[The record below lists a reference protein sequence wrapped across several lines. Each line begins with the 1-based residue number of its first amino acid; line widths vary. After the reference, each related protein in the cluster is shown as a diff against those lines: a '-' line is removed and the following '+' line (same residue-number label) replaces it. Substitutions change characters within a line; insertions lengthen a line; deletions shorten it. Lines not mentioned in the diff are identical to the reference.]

1 MENGRGSSSSDSGKS
16 CHRGHWRPAE
26 DEKLRQLVDQ
36 YGPQNWNFIAEHLQ
50 GRSGKSCRLR
60 WYNQLD
66 PNINKK
72 PFTEEEEERLLKA
85 HQIQGNR
92 WASIA
97 RLFPGRTDNAV
108 KNHYHVVMARRKRER
123 LSLIYGKRS
132 LQVLPT
138 EPNKNSTTASAGND
152 FERCYRPQLLDY
164 HLYGQSKLG
173 FQSNA
178 IVMKGNLSMSSS
190 SSPSWTFNSAS
201 TITNE
206 SLSIDLF
213 DGKRKDYIN
222 SSSSSSYIKEGLS
235 HGFNESLRCNYHR
248 PSSSIYGGYH
258 NIFGPQISNSDKKE
272 LLTDGYRSKI
282 RTQLEG
288 INDDSTTL
296 RNLPMTSQQEQGDGA
311 IKQKDV
317 SFIDFLGVGIS

>member
-1 MENGRGSSSSDSGKS
+1 MENGRGSSSDSGKS

-26 DEKLRQLVDQ
+26 DEKLRQLVNQ
-36 YGPQNWNFIAEHLQ
+36 YGPQNWNFIAEHLE

-72 PFTEEEEERLLKA
+72 PFTDEEEERLLKA

-123 LSLIYGKRS
+123 LSSVYGKRS
-132 LQVLPT
+132 FHVHPT
-138 EPNKNSTTASAGND
+138 ESNKKTAPGSN
-152 FERCYRPQLLDY
+152 FESCYRPHQQLVD
-164 HLYGQSKLG
+164 HSKLG
-173 FQSNA
+173 FRSS
-178 IVMKGNLSMSSS
+178 VCFPMCSS
-190 SSPSWTFNSAS
+190 SSPSWTISAS

-206 SLSIDLF
+206 SLNF
-213 DGKRKDYIN
+213 DFFNGKRKDYMN
-222 SSSSSSYIKEGLS
+222 SSSSCSQYTKEGS
-235 HGFNESLRCNYHR
+235 HGFNG
-248 PSSSIYGGYH
+248 SIYSGCYQSL
-258 NIFGPQISNSDKKE
+258 FGSSPQISSSKKVAPNNNPLALVSYGDGGYASKSAT
-272 LLTDGYRSKI
+272 LLK
-282 RTQLEG
+282 
-288 INDDSTTL
+288 
-296 RNLPMTSQQEQGDGA
+296 EQGDGA